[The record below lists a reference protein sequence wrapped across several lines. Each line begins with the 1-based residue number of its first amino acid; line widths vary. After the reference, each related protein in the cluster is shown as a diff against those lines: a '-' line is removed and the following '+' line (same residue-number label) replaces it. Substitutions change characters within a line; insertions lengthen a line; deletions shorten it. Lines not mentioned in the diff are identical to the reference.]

1 MATPPTPA
9 ATPGRTGQH
18 TQKKRERGDL
28 MKASMQL
35 KKKLLVS
42 VIAASVAS
50 VAVPAMAQS
59 ALATLRGKATPGATV
74 TAFNPS
80 TGLSRK
86 ATAGADGT
94 YVISGLPPATYQ
106 VDAGPNTQQ
115 NVTLTVASTGTLNL
129 TGAAAAAPA
138 NADAAASL
146 EGVTVSASTL
156 QEVRTPEVGET
167 ISLHQIQTIPQ
178 VSRNFLEF
186 ADTVPGMVFSVDS
199 AGHTSLRG
207 GAQNNSS
214 VNVFIDGVG
223 QKSYVKEGGVSGQ
236 INSQGNPFPQLAIGE
251 YKVITTNYKAEYDQ
265 VSSAAITAETKSG
278 TNEFHG
284 ETFYT
289 YSSDKYRSRTASEE
303 DADKAR
309 SFTKEYGFALG
320 GPIIKNQ
327 MHFFVTFEQKKFDT
341 PITVTPGSDVP
352 ANAVGL
358 LPAAAQAA
366 LGPSNLPFDEK
377 LYFGKIDWEPTD
389 RDRIEI
395 STQVRRESQADNIG
409 AGQSRDQSIV
419 TENHDTR
426 GTFRW
431 QHSGEWYFNE
441 FKASY
446 ENSSNDPLPINY
458 GNGYNYTWRPNNDAT
473 IIGIGAASPLATQ
486 IKGQEG
492 PMISDDFT
500 FNDLTWHGDHIVK
513 VGYKYKEVTLHAQ
526 DAQNTN
532 PQFYYNVT
540 NDGAEAIPYRAQF
553 SNPVPGLNSVAETNS
568 KQYGAYIQD
577 DWSVNDHLTLNL
589 GIRWDKEKTPS
600 YLDYVTPQ
608 NVVDAFNQLDG
619 NAQDLFPG
627 QTYAQTL
634 AKGGVNYQDYISNG
648 HNRHAQNQWSPRLG
662 MSYDLFADEA
672 HVIHAGA
679 GRSYD
684 RNLYDYLQLEQTKAA
699 LPYQE
704 IFFNIPSRPCTV
716 GPNTN
721 CVDWNPNYLN
731 GLENLQALVAGT
743 NKGQEVDMLNN
754 DLKAPYSDQF
764 SIGMSNRIGD
774 WNTDATVTRVL
785 SYDGFAFTLGNR
797 WPDGSF
803 FQNGSQPWSNG
814 IPGFGA
820 MIVGNNGIRTRTTQV
835 LLSADKPYSQE
846 SGWSANFAYT
856 YTRAKQNRDVK
867 EHYSFD
873 EATIGDYPFITS
885 NAASKHRFVATGSI
899 DGPWGFTFSGKLTLA
914 TPLPWNGGISYGNG
928 YIFPT
933 GESSRPGAYIPQG
946 SKFLVGGKIWG
957 YRTLDLQATKDF
969 PLGEGDMTK
978 FYIRFDVLNVF
989 NWKNFSDY
997 NTNFVVNGMPNT
1009 NDPVVFNKRGN
1020 IQYVP
1025 RTARF
1030 TAGFKF

>member
-1 MATPPTPA
+1 
-9 ATPGRTGQH
+9 
-18 TQKKRERGDL
+18 
-28 MKASMQL
+28 MQL
-35 KKKLLVS
+35 KKKILAG
-42 VIAASVAS
+42 VITATVAAAAVAPS
-50 VAVPAMAQS
+50 AYAQTVV
-59 ALATLRGKATPGATV
+59 ATLRGKATPGATV

-86 ATAGADGT
+86 ATAGADGMYT
-94 YVISGLPPATYQ
+94 INGLPPATYQ
-106 VDAGPNTQQ
+106 VDAGPGTQQ
-115 NVTLTVASTGTLNL
+115 TVTLTVASTATLNL
-129 TGAAAAAPA
+129 PAAAAAGAAP
-138 NADAAASL
+138 ADASAATAM
-146 EGVTVSASTL
+146 EGVTVNATTL
-156 QEVRTPEVGET
+156 TEVRTPEVAKT

-186 ADTVPGMVFSVDS
+186 ADTVPGMVFSVD
-199 AGHTSLRG
+199 AQGHTSLRG

-223 QKSYVKEGGVSGQ
+223 QKSYVKEGGVAGQ
-236 INSQGNPFPQLAIGE
+236 VNSQGNPFPQLAIGE
-251 YKVITTNYKAEYDQ
+251 YKVITSNYKAEYDQ

-289 YSSDKYRSRTASEE
+289 YTSDKYRSRTAAEE
-303 DADKAR
+303 DGEKAR
-309 SFTKEYGFALG
+309 SFEKEYGFALG
-320 GPIIKNQ
+320 GPIIKDQ

-341 PITVTPGSDVP
+341 PITVTPGSNVP
-352 ANAVGL
+352 DRAIGL
-358 LPAAAQAA
+358 LPAAAQSE
-366 LGPSNLPFDEK
+366 LGPANLPFDEK
-377 LYFGKIDWEPTD
+377 LYFGKIDWEFSD

-395 STQVRRESQADNIG
+395 STQVRRETQADNIG
-409 AGQSRDQSIV
+409 AGQSRSQSIT

-431 QHSGEWYFNE
+431 QHSGDWYFNE
-441 FKASY
+441 FKATY
-446 ENSSNDPLPINY
+446 ENSSNDPLPLNY
-458 GNGYNYTWRPNNDAT
+458 GNGYNYQWRPNNDAA

-492 PMISDDFT
+492 PSIQDDFT
-500 FNDLTWHGDHIVK
+500 FNNLTWHGDHVVK

-526 DAQNTN
+526 DAQDTN
-532 PQFYYNVT
+532 PQFFYNVD
-540 NDGAEAIPYRAQF
+540 DGGTQPLPYKAQF
-553 SNPVPGLNSVAETNS
+553 SNPVPGLNSVAETKS

-577 DWSVNDHLTLNL
+577 DWSVNDHLILNL
-589 GIRWDKEKTPS
+589 GVRWDKEKTPS

-608 NVVDAFNQLDG
+608 NVIDGFNSLDQ
-619 NAQDLFPG
+619 NAQAQFPG

-634 AKGGVNYQDYISNG
+634 AKGGINYRDYIGTGN
-648 HNRHAQNQWSPRLG
+648 NRHAQNQWAPRLG
-662 MSYDLFADEA
+662 FSYDLFADEE
-672 HVIHAGA
+672 HVIHGGA

-684 RNLYDYLQLEQTKAA
+684 RNLYDYLQLEQTKSA

-704 IFFNIPSRPCTV
+704 IFFNIPNRPCEV

-721 CVDWNPNYLN
+721 CVAWDPAYLN
-731 GLENLQALVAGT
+731 GLQNLQALVAGS

-764 SIGMSNRIGD
+764 SIGMSNKLGD

-797 WPDGSF
+797 YPDGSF
-803 FQNGSQPWSNG
+803 FQNGTQPWNNG
-814 IPGFGA
+814 IPGFGS
-820 MIVGNNGIRTRTTQV
+820 MIIGNNGIRTRTTQV
-835 LLSADKPYSQE
+835 LLSADKPYTRE

-856 YTRAKQNRDVK
+856 YSRAKQNRDIK

-873 EATIGDYPFITS
+873 EPTIFAYPFVTS
-885 NAASKHRFVATGSI
+885 NAVSKHRFVATGSL
-899 DGPWGFTFSGKLTLA
+899 DGPWGFSFSAKLTLA
-914 TPLPWNGGISYGNG
+914 TPLPWNGTVGYGGG

-933 GESSRPGAYIPQG
+933 GEANRPMAFTPPG

-957 YRTLDLQATKDF
+957 YRDIDVQATKDF
-969 PLGEGDMTK
+969 LINENDQTK

-989 NWKNFSDY
+989 NWKNFVDY
-997 NTNFVVNGMPNT
+997 TTNFGTNGVPAMGT
-1009 NDPVVFNKRGN
+1009 PVVFNKKGN
-1020 IQYVP
+1020 IQFVP

>member
-1 MATPPTPA
+1 
-9 ATPGRTGQH
+9 
-18 TQKKRERGDL
+18 

-35 KKKLLVS
+35 KKKILAS
-42 VIAASVAS
+42 VITASVA
-50 VAVPAMAQS
+50 AAAMTPSAFAQS
-59 ALATLRGKATPGATV
+59 AIATLRGKAAPGATV
-74 TAFNPS
+74 TAFNPQ

-94 YVISGLPPATYQ
+94 YVINGLPPATYQ
-106 VDAGPNTQQ
+106 VDAGPGTQQ
-115 NVTLTVASTGTLNL
+115 NVTLTVASTATLNL
-129 TGAAAAAPA
+129 AAPA
-138 NADAAASL
+138 SAAPADASAATAM
-146 EGVTVSASTL
+146 EGVTVSATTL
-156 QEVRTPEVGET
+156 NEVRTPEVAKT

-186 ADTVPGMVFSVDS
+186 ADTVPGMVFSVDDK
-199 AGHTSLRG
+199 GHTSLRG

-236 INSQGNPFPQLAIGE
+236 VNSQGNPFPQLAIGE
-251 YKVITTNYKAEYDQ
+251 YKVITSNYKAEYDQ

-289 YSSDKYRSRTASEE
+289 YTSDKYRSRTAAEE
-303 DADKAR
+303 DGDKAR
-309 SFTKEYGFALG
+309 SFEKEYGFALG
-320 GPIIKNQ
+320 GPIIKDQ

-341 PITVTPGSDVP
+341 PVTVSPGDGAPLDSI
-352 ANAVGL
+352 NY
-358 LPAAAQAA
+358 LPASVRAQ

-377 LYFGKIDWEPTD
+377 LYFGKIDWELTD

-395 STQVRRESQADNIG
+395 STQVRRETQADNIG
-409 AGQSRDQSIV
+409 AGTARSASIE

-431 QHSGEWYFNE
+431 QHSGEWFFNE

-446 ENSSNDPLPINY
+446 ENSSNDPLPVNY
-458 GNGYNYTWRPNNDAT
+458 GNGFHYVWRPNNDTEIVKVGSAD
-473 IIGIGAASPLATQ
+473 ALATQ
-486 IKGQEG
+486 VKGQEG

-513 VGYKYKEVTLHAQ
+513 MGWKYKEVTLHAQ
-526 DAQNTN
+526 DAQNVN
-532 PQFYYNVT
+532 PQFFYNVGT
-540 NDGAEAIPYRAQF
+540 DGVEPLPYKAQF
-553 SNPVPGLNSVAETNS
+553 ANPVPGLNPVSETNS

-589 GIRWDKEKTPS
+589 GVRWDKEKTPS
-600 YLDYVTPQ
+600 YLDWVTPQ
-608 NVVDAFNQLDG
+608 NVIDGFNSLDP

-634 AKGGVNYQDYISNG
+634 AKGGINYQDYVSNG
-648 HNRHAQNQWSPRLG
+648 HNRHAQNQWAPRLG
-662 MSYDLFADEA
+662 FSYDLFADEE
-672 HVIHAGA
+672 HVIHGGA

-684 RNLYDYLQLEQTKAA
+684 RNLYDYLQLEQTKSA
-699 LPYQE
+699 LPNQE
-704 IFFNIPSRPCTV
+704 ILFNIPGRSCTV

-721 CVDWNPNYLN
+721 CVEWNPAYLN
-731 GLENLQALVAGT
+731 GIENLQALVAGS

-764 SIGMSNRIGD
+764 SIGMANKLGD
-774 WNTDATVTRVL
+774 WNTDATITRVL

-797 WPDGSF
+797 YPDGSF
-803 FQNGSQPWSNG
+803 FQGGSQPWGNG
-814 IPGFGA
+814 IPGFGS
-820 MIVGNNGIRTRTTQV
+820 MIIGNNGIRTRSTQV
-835 LLSADKPYSQE
+835 LLSADKPYTRE

-856 YTRAKQNRDVK
+856 YTRAKQNRDIG

-873 EATIGDYPFITS
+873 EATINDYPFITS

-899 DGPWGFTFSGKLTLA
+899 DGPWGFSFSAKLTLA
-914 TPLPWNGGISYGNG
+914 TPLPWNGNYGYG
-928 YIFPT
+928 AIFPD
-933 GESSRPGAYIPQG
+933 GSQNIPSAYTPPG

-957 YRTLDLQATKDF
+957 YRDLDVQATKDF
-969 PLGEGDMTK
+969 PIGEGDMTK
-978 FYIRFDVLNVF
+978 FYIRFDILNVF
-989 NWKNFSDY
+989 NWKNFSQY
-997 NTNFVVNGMPNT
+997 TTNFGANGIPSNAS
-1009 NDPVVFNKRGN
+1009 DPVVFNKTGN
-1020 IQYVP
+1020 IQFVP

-1030 TAGFKF
+1030 TAGFML